1 LGRSVEKIT
10 PAARSPSSD
19 SSALQQIEAM
29 QFHSIHS
36 SENDR
41 RKKSMAGVFR
51 RPLTPNT
58 YQHLKNNFFMKTANP
73 ERFKDVFSSKR
84 CLRCYGLNHLASTC
98 RRFTQPWPEPCRNC
112 HFLYHDTTLC
122 PFYDKFGKSRPPTPS
137 RTAGGSPYRPP
148 SRSPRRQ

>member
-1 LGRSVEKIT
+1 
-10 PAARSPSSD
+10 
-19 SSALQQIEAM
+19 LQQIEAM

-36 SENDR
+36 TENDR

-73 ERFKDVFSSKR
+73 ERFKDVFASKR
-84 CLRCYGLNHLASTC
+84 CLRCYGLHHLASTC
-98 RRFTQPWPEPCRNC
+98 RRFTQPCPEPCRNC
-112 HFLYHDTTLC
+112 HFLYHDTSLC

-137 RTAGGSPYRPP
+137 RTAGDSPYRPQ